1 MSEPKKLLIITY
13 YWPPA
18 GGPGVQ
24 RWLKFVK
31 YLPEFNIQPIVYIP
45 ENPTY
50 PIIDE
55 GLQSEVS
62 EKAIIL
68 KNKIFEP
75 YNLASFFGKSKTKKI
90 SSGIIPNQKKQ
101 SLAEKF
107 LLWVRGNIFIPDA
120 RFLWVKPS
128 VSYLKKYIQENNI
141 DTIVTSGPPHSLHL
155 IGLELKK
162 ELNVKWIADFRD
174 PWTTIGYHKA
184 LKLSSY
190 AEKKHK
196 ALEKEVLNSAD
207 SIIVTSKTTKTEFQ
221 DITSKPI
228 EVITNGYD
236 IEKIEKQPL
245 DKKFSLAHIGS
256 FLSDRNPR
264 ILWKALQELVTENA
278 DFKTDFQLKLIGAVS
293 QEVLDTITEFKLN
306 DYVQNLGY
314 VSHQEAV
321 EHQRKSQ
328 VLLLIEINSKDTKSI
343 IPGKLF
349 EYMVSERPI
358 IAIGPEGSDFAEIIT
373 ETNTGV
379 FFTYDEKET
388 RGEAELNGVKLKAL
402 LLKYYQE
409 YQNNNLKVHAVGLQQ
424 YSRKSLTQKLV
435 KLI

>member
-1 MSEPKKLLIITY
+1 MPETKKLLIITY

-31 YLPEFNIQPIVYIP
+31 YLPDFNVQPIVYIP

-55 GLQSEVS
+55 GLASEVS

-68 KNKIFEP
+68 KHKIFEP
-75 YNLASFFGKSKTKKI
+75 YQLASFFSKNKTKKI

-101 SLAEKF
+101 SFLEKI

-120 RFLWVKPS
+120 RFLWVNPS
-128 VSYLKKYIQENNI
+128 VKYLKKYIEENNI

-155 IGLELKK
+155 IGLQLKK
-162 ELNVKWIADFRD
+162 DLNVKWFADFRD

-184 LKLSSY
+184 LKLSAA
-190 AEKKHK
+190 AEQKHK
-196 ALEKEVLNSAD
+196 ALEKEVLNTAD
-207 SIIVTSKTTKTEFQ
+207 TIIVTSKTTKTEFQ
-221 DITSKPI
+221 AITSQPI

-236 IEKIEKQPL
+236 VEKTIKQPL
-245 DKKFSLAHIGS
+245 DDKFTLAHIGS
-256 FLSDRNPR
+256 FLSERNPR
-264 ILWKALQELVTENA
+264 ILWKTLKELTKENA
-278 DFKTDFQLKLIGAVS
+278 AFKNDFQLKLMGAVS
-293 QEVLDTITEFKLN
+293 QEVLDTISEFKLN
-306 DYVQNLGY
+306 DYVLNLGY

-328 VLLLIEINSKDTKSI
+328 VLLLIEINSEDTKSI

-358 IAIGPEGSDFAEIIT
+358 VAIGPEGSDFAEIIT
-373 ETNTGV
+373 STNTGV
-379 FFTYDEKET
+379 FFTYDEKE
-388 RGEAELNGVKLKAL
+388 KLKAL

-409 YQNNNLKVHAVGLQQ
+409 FQNQNLKVHAVGLQQ
-424 YSRKSLTQKLV
+424 YSRKSLTEQLV
-435 KLI
+435 QILNRNS

>member
-1 MSEPKKLLIITY
+1 LKPKKLLIITY
-13 YWPPA
+13 YWPPS

-31 YLPEFNIQPIVYIP
+31 YLPDFNVQPIVYVP

-50 PIIDE
+50 PIIDN

-62 EKAIIL
+62 DNAIIL
-68 KNKIFEP
+68 KNKIVEP
-75 YNLASFFGKSKTKKI
+75 YGLASFFGKNKTKKI

-101 SLAEKF
+101 SFLEKT
-107 LLWVRGNIFIPDA
+107 LLWVRGNLFIPDA

-128 VSYLKKYIQENNI
+128 VTYLKKYIQENDI
-141 DTIVTSGPPHSLHL
+141 DTIITSGPPHSLHL
-155 IGLELKK
+155 IGLQLKK
-162 ELNVKWIADFRD
+162 ELTIKWLADFRD

-207 SIIVTSKTTKTEFQ
+207 TIIVTSKTTKTEFQ
-221 DITSKPI
+221 VITSRPI

-236 IEKIEKQPL
+236 IEHVEKQPL
-245 DKKFSLAHIGS
+245 DNKFSLAHIGS
-256 FLSDRNPR
+256 FLSERNPR
-264 ILWKALQELVTENA
+264 ILWQALQELVTENET
-278 DFKTDFQLKLIGAVS
+278 FKNDFQLKLIGATS
-293 QEVLDTITEFKLN
+293 QEVLDTISEFELTN
-306 DYVQNLGY
+306 YVLNLGY

-328 VLLLIEINSKDTKSI
+328 VLLLIEINSDETKSI

-349 EYMVSERPI
+349 EYMISERPI

-373 ETNTGV
+373 STNTGV
-379 FFTYDEKET
+379 FFTYDKKE
-388 RGEAELNGVKLKAL
+388 ELKAVL
-402 LLKYYQE
+402 LNYYE
-409 YQNNNLKVHAVGLQQ
+409 LYQKNNLKVNAVGLQQ
-424 YSRKSLTQKLV
+424 YSRKNLTEQLSKLV
-435 KLI
+435 TRNS

>member
-1 MSEPKKLLIITY
+1 MSDSKKLLIITY

-31 YLPEFNIQPIVYIP
+31 YLPDFNVQPIVYVP

-50 PIIDE
+50 PIIDN
-55 GLQSEVS
+55 GLESEVS
-62 EKAIIL
+62 ERAIIL

-75 YNLASFFGKSKTKKI
+75 YGFASFLGKSKTKKI

-101 SLAEKF
+101 SFLEKT

-128 VSYLKKYIQENNI
+128 VKFLKRYIEENGI

-155 IGLELKK
+155 IGLQLKQD
-162 ELNVKWIADFRD
+162 LGVTWLADFRD

-196 ALEKEVLNSAD
+196 ALEKEVLTSAD
-207 SIIVTSKTTKTEFQ
+207 TIIVTSKTTKTEFEA
-221 DITSKPI
+221 ITFRPI
-228 EVITNGYD
+228 AVITNGYD
-236 IEKIEKQPL
+236 VEKVTKQPL
-245 DKKFSLAHIGS
+245 DEKFTLAHIGS
-256 FLSDRNPR
+256 FLSERNPR
-264 ILWKALQELVTENA
+264 ILWKVLKELTQEHK
-278 DFKTDFQLKLIGAVS
+278 DFSADFQLKLIGAVS
-293 QEVLDTITEFKLN
+293 QEVLDTIAEFKLQ
-306 DYVQNLGY
+306 DFVLNLGY

-321 EHQRKSQ
+321 AHQRKSQ
-328 VLLLIEINSKDTKSI
+328 VLLLIEIDSEDTKSI
-343 IPGKLF
+343 IPGKVF

-358 IAIGPEGSDFAEIIT
+358 VAIGPQDSDFAEIIT
-373 ETNTGV
+373 STNTGV
-379 FFTYDEKET
+379 FFTYDEKE
-388 RGEAELNGVKLKAL
+388 KLKTL
-402 LLKYYQE
+402 LLKHYQD
-409 YQNNNLKVHAVGLQQ
+409 YKLNNLKVHAVGLQH
-424 YSRKSLTQKLV
+424 YSRKNLTQQLV
-435 KLI
+435 QLLTSNS

>member
-1 MSEPKKLLIITY
+1 MEPKKLLIITY

-31 YLPEFNIQPIVYIP
+31 YLPDFNVQPIIYIP

-50 PIIDE
+50 PIIDN

-68 KNKIFEP
+68 KNKITEP
-75 YNLASFFGKSKTKKI
+75 YGFASMFSKNKTKKI

-101 SLAEKF
+101 SFLEKT
-107 LLWVRGNIFIPDA
+107 LLWVRGNLFIPDA

-128 VSYLKKYIQENNI
+128 VTYLKKYIQEHNI
-141 DTIVTSGPPHSLHL
+141 NTIVTSGPPHSLHL

-162 ELNVKWIADFRD
+162 ELGVKWFADFRD

-196 ALEKEVLNSAD
+196 TLEKEVLNSAD
-207 SIIVTSKTTKTEFQ
+207 TIIVTSKTTKTEFEAL
-221 DITSKPI
+221 TSRPI

-236 IEKIEKQPL
+236 VEKIEKQPL
-245 DKKFSLAHIGS
+245 DEKFTLAHIGS

-264 ILWKALQELVTENA
+264 ILWKALKELIKENK
-278 DFKTDFQLKLIGAVS
+278 DFKNDFQLKLIGATS
-293 QEVLDTITEFKLN
+293 QEVLDTIAEFKLT

-321 EHQRKSQ
+321 QHQRKSQ
-328 VLLLIEINSKDTKSI
+328 VLLLIEIDSEDTKSI

-358 IAIGPEGSDFAEIIT
+358 VAIGPKDSDFAEIIT
-373 ETNTGV
+373 STNTGV
-379 FFTYDEKET
+379 FFTYDEKE
-388 RGEAELNGVKLKAL
+388 KLKDL
-402 LLKYYQE
+402 LLKSYQE
-409 YQNNNLKVHAVGLQQ
+409 YQAKNLKVHAVGLQQ
-424 YSRKSLTQKLV
+424 YSRKNLTEQLANLV
-435 KLI
+435 LRTS

>member
-31 YLPEFNIQPIVYIP
+31 YLPDFNIQPIIYIP

-50 PIIDE
+50 PIIDK
-55 GLQSEVS
+55 GLESEVS
-62 EKAIIL
+62 DKVIIL

-75 YNLASFFGKSKTKKI
+75 YGLASFFGKDKTKKI

-101 SLAEKF
+101 SFLEKT

-128 VSYLKKYIQENNI
+128 VSYLKKYIQENDI

-162 ELNVKWIADFRD
+162 ELNIKWLADFRD
-174 PWTTIGYHKA
+174 PWTTIGYHKT

-196 ALEKEVLNSAD
+196 ALEKQVLNSAD
-207 SIIVTSKTTKTEFQ
+207 TIIVTSKTTKTEFQ
-221 DITSKPI
+221 AITTRPI

-236 IEKIEKQPL
+236 IEKITNQTLDEK
-245 DKKFSLAHIGS
+245 FTLAHIGS
-256 FLSDRNPR
+256 FLSERNPR
-264 ILWKALQELVTENA
+264 ILWQVLQELITENETFKN
-278 DFKTDFQLKLIGAVS
+278 DFELKLIGATS
-293 QEVLDTITEFKLN
+293 QAVIDTISEFKLN
-306 DYVQNLGY
+306 DYVLNLGY
-314 VSHQEAV
+314 IAHQEAI
-321 EHQRKSQ
+321 EHHRKSQ
-328 VLLLIEINSKDTKSI
+328 VLLLIEINSDDTKSI

-349 EYMVSERPI
+349 EYMISERPI
-358 IAIGPEGSDFAEIIT
+358 IAIGPKGSDFSEIIT
-373 ETNTGV
+373 ATNTGM
-379 FFTYDEKET
+379 FFTYDEKE
-388 RGEAELNGVKLKAL
+388 KLKTSL
-402 LLKYYQE
+402 LNFYQE
-409 YQNNNLKVHAVGLQQ
+409 YKNQNLKVHAVGLQQ
-424 YSRKSLTQKLV
+424 YSRKNLTEQLV
-435 KLI
+435 KILNRNS

>member
-1 MSEPKKLLIITY
+1 MKPKTKKLLIITY

-50 PIIDE
+50 PIIDN

-62 EKAIIL
+62 DKAIII

-75 YNLASFFGKSKTKKI
+75 YGLASFFGKSKTKKI

-101 SLAEKF
+101 SFLEKT
-107 LLWVRGNIFIPDA
+107 LLWVRGNLFIPDA

-128 VSYLKKYIQENNI
+128 VKYLKKYIEENNI

-155 IGLELKK
+155 IGLQLKK
-162 ELNVKWIADFRD
+162 ELNLKWFADFRD
-174 PWTTIGYHKA
+174 PWTTIGYHKS

-196 ALEKEVLNSAD
+196 ALEKKVLNSAD
-207 SIIVTSKTTKTEFQ
+207 TIIVTSKTTKIEFQ
-221 DITSKPI
+221 ALTSKPI

-236 IEKIEKQPL
+236 LEKVTKQPL
-245 DKKFSLAHIGS
+245 DKKFTLAHIGS
-256 FLSDRNPR
+256 FLSERNPR
-264 ILWKALQELVTENA
+264 ILWKALQELVKESPN
-278 DFKTDFQLKLIGAVS
+278 FKKDFQLKLIGAVS
-293 QEVLDTITEFKLN
+293 QEVLDTISEFKLT
-306 DYVQNLGY
+306 DYVLNLGY
-314 VSHQEAV
+314 VSHQEAL

-328 VLLLIEINSKDTKSI
+328 VLLLIEINSNDTKSI

-373 ETNTGV
+373 STNTGV
-379 FFTYDEKET
+379 FFTYNEKE
-388 RGEAELNGVKLKAL
+388 KLKAL
-402 LLKYYQE
+402 LLEYYNLYSVQ
-409 YQNNNLKVHAVGLQQ
+409 NLKVHAVGLQQ
-424 YSRKSLTQKLV
+424 YSRQHLTEELS
-435 KLI
+435 KLIS